1 MPERHQLTEL
11 QLAILRVLWD
21 RGEATVQDIWEALH
35 AERGLAQ
42 TTVATMLSRLER
54 RGVVTR
60 RAPPESRQYH
70 YRAAVTE
77 REVQHSMVGE
87 LTERLFDGDVTALV
101 QHLLTAEDVSPGDI
115 ARIRDMIER
124 VETTAPLASSMF
136 AWLLTYLIHSSAL
149 LGLAWLVTRRRRL
162 EPVAADLL
170 WKVALVAGLVTGTI
184 QSRLDLSTS
193 RAVTLPAAAS
203 PLETWKDR

>member
-1 MPERHQLTEL
+1 MPGRHQLTEL
-11 QLAILRVLWD
+11 QLAIMRVVWD
-21 RGEATVQDIWEALH
+21 RSEATVQDIWEALH

-60 RAPPESRQYH
+60 RAPPQARQYH

-101 QHLLTAEDVSPGDI
+101 QHLLSVEDVSPGDI
-115 ARIRDMIER
+115 AKIRDMIDR
-124 VETTAPLASSMF
+124 FETNAP
-136 AWLLTYLIHSSAL
+136 
-149 LGLAWLVTRRRRL
+149 
-162 EPVAADLL
+162 
-170 WKVALVAGLVTGTI
+170 
-184 QSRLDLSTS
+184 
-193 RAVTLPAAAS
+193 
-203 PLETWKDR
+203 ETK

>member
-1 MPERHQLTEL
+1 MPGRHQLTEL

-21 RGEATVQDIWEALH
+21 RSEATVQDVWEALH
-35 AERGLAQ
+35 AQRGLAQ

-60 RAPPESRQYH
+60 RAPPQSRQYH

-101 QHLLTAEDVSPGDI
+101 QHLLTGEAVSPGDI
-115 ARIRDMIER
+115 AKIRDMIER
-124 VETTAPLASSMF
+124 VETNAP
-136 AWLLTYLIHSSAL
+136 
-149 LGLAWLVTRRRRL
+149 
-162 EPVAADLL
+162 
-170 WKVALVAGLVTGTI
+170 
-184 QSRLDLSTS
+184 
-193 RAVTLPAAAS
+193 
-203 PLETWKDR
+203 ETK

>member
-1 MPERHQLTEL
+1 MPGRHQLTEL

-60 RAPPESRQYH
+60 RAQSRQYR

-101 QHLLTAEDVSPGDI
+101 QHLLTGEDVRPGDI
-115 ARIRDMIER
+115 AKIRDMIER
-124 VETTAPLASSMF
+124 VETKAPE
-136 AWLLTYLIHSSAL
+136 I
-149 LGLAWLVTRRRRL
+149 
-162 EPVAADLL
+162 P
-170 WKVALVAGLVTGTI
+170 
-184 QSRLDLSTS
+184 
-193 RAVTLPAAAS
+193 
-203 PLETWKDR
+203 

>member
-1 MPERHQLTEL
+1 MPGRHQLTEL
-11 QLAILRVLWD
+11 QLAIMRVVWD
-21 RGEATVQDIWEALH
+21 RSEATVQDIWEALH

-60 RAPPESRQYH
+60 RAPPQARQYH

-101 QHLLTAEDVSPGDI
+101 QHLLSAEDVSPGDI
-115 ARIRDMIER
+115 AKIRDMIDR
-124 VETTAPLASSMF
+124 FETNAP
-136 AWLLTYLIHSSAL
+136 
-149 LGLAWLVTRRRRL
+149 
-162 EPVAADLL
+162 
-170 WKVALVAGLVTGTI
+170 
-184 QSRLDLSTS
+184 
-193 RAVTLPAAAS
+193 
-203 PLETWKDR
+203 ETK

>member
-21 RGEATVQDIWEALH
+21 RGEATVQDIWETLH

-60 RAPPESRQYH
+60 RAESRQYR

-77 REVQHSMVGE
+77 QEVQHSMVGE

-101 QHLLTAEDVSPGDI
+101 QHLLSGEDISPGDI
-115 ARIRDMIER
+115 ARIRNMIER
-124 VETTAPLASSMF
+124 IDTPAPES
-136 AWLLTYLIHSSAL
+136 
-149 LGLAWLVTRRRRL
+149 
-162 EPVAADLL
+162 
-170 WKVALVAGLVTGTI
+170 K
-184 QSRLDLSTS
+184 
-193 RAVTLPAAAS
+193 
-203 PLETWKDR
+203 

>member
-1 MPERHQLTEL
+1 MPGRHQLTEL

-54 RGVVTR
+54 RAVVTR
-60 RAPPESRQYH
+60 RAQSRQYR

-101 QHLLTAEDVSPGDI
+101 QHLLTGEDVSPGDI
-115 ARIRDMIER
+115 AKIRDMIER
-124 VETTAPLASSMF
+124 VETKAPE
-136 AWLLTYLIHSSAL
+136 I
-149 LGLAWLVTRRRRL
+149 
-162 EPVAADLL
+162 P
-170 WKVALVAGLVTGTI
+170 
-184 QSRLDLSTS
+184 
-193 RAVTLPAAAS
+193 
-203 PLETWKDR
+203 

>member
-1 MPERHQLTEL
+1 MPDRHQLTEL

-42 TTVATMLSRLER
+42 TTVATMLTRLER

-60 RAPPESRQYH
+60 RAESRQYR

-77 REVQHSMVGE
+77 PEVQHSMVGE

-101 QHLLTAEDVSPGDI
+101 QHLLAGEDISPGDI

-124 VETTAPLASSMF
+124 IETNAPES
-136 AWLLTYLIHSSAL
+136 
-149 LGLAWLVTRRRRL
+149 
-162 EPVAADLL
+162 
-170 WKVALVAGLVTGTI
+170 K
-184 QSRLDLSTS
+184 
-193 RAVTLPAAAS
+193 
-203 PLETWKDR
+203 

>member
-1 MPERHQLTEL
+1 MPGRHQLTEL

-21 RGEATVQDIWEALH
+21 KGEATVQDIWEALH

-60 RAPPESRQYH
+60 RAQSRQYH

-101 QHLLTAEDVSPGDI
+101 QHLLTGEDVSPGDI
-115 ARIRDMIER
+115 AKIRDMIER
-124 VETTAPLASSMF
+124 VETNAP
-136 AWLLTYLIHSSAL
+136 
-149 LGLAWLVTRRRRL
+149 
-162 EPVAADLL
+162 
-170 WKVALVAGLVTGTI
+170 
-184 QSRLDLSTS
+184 
-193 RAVTLPAAAS
+193 
-203 PLETWKDR
+203 ETK

>member
-1 MPERHQLTEL
+1 MPGRHQLTEL

-21 RGEATVQDIWEALH
+21 KGEATVQDIWEALH

-60 RAPPESRQYH
+60 RAQSRQYH

-101 QHLLTAEDVSPGDI
+101 QHLLTGEDVSPGDI

-124 VETTAPLASSMF
+124 VETNAP
-136 AWLLTYLIHSSAL
+136 
-149 LGLAWLVTRRRRL
+149 
-162 EPVAADLL
+162 
-170 WKVALVAGLVTGTI
+170 
-184 QSRLDLSTS
+184 
-193 RAVTLPAAAS
+193 
-203 PLETWKDR
+203 ETK

>member
-1 MPERHQLTEL
+1 MPERHQSTGL
-11 QLAILRVLWD
+11 QRAILRGRGD

-87 LTERLFDGDVTALV
+87 LTERLVDGDVTALV
-101 QHLLTAEDVSPGDI
+101 QHLLTAQDLSPGDI

-124 VETTAPLASSMF
+124 VETNAP
-136 AWLLTYLIHSSAL
+136 
-149 LGLAWLVTRRRRL
+149 
-162 EPVAADLL
+162 
-170 WKVALVAGLVTGTI
+170 
-184 QSRLDLSTS
+184 
-193 RAVTLPAAAS
+193 
-203 PLETWKDR
+203 ETK